1 VNRLDGLAIR
11 KLLGNTPFYM
21 FRPDTKGA
29 SIFIKLEGNNIGGSI
44 KDRAAWGMLRH
55 ASAKGSIN
63 KDTIIVEPTSGNTGI
78 ALAMLGS
85 ALGNRVILTMPE
97 SMSVERRQ
105 ILASYGA
112 ELVLTPADQ
121 GMKGSIEKAQELT
134 EEIKNSYMP
143 DQFNNPGN
151 PWAHSVTTAPEIIT
165 QLNGIAPSVFMAG
178 IGTGGTISG
187 TGRVF
192 KKVFPSMKVI
202 GLEPAGSPV
211 ISGGKAGSHKIQGI
225 GAGFIPG
232 NLDMDLLDSTLTV
245 TDEEAFDTTRWLA
258 RQHGLF
264 CGLSTGANVNGAM
277 KIAESLGPD
286 DLVVTIACDRG
297 DKYLSSGVF
306 Q

>member
-1 VNRLDGLAIR
+1 
-11 KLLGNTPFYM
+11 
-21 FRPDTKGA
+21 
-29 SIFIKLEGNNIGGSI
+29 
-44 KDRAAWGMLRH
+44 
-55 ASAKGSIN
+55 
-63 KDTIIVEPTSGNTGI
+63 
-78 ALAMLGS
+78 
-85 ALGNRVILTMPE
+85 
-97 SMSVERRQ
+97 
-105 ILASYGA
+105 
-112 ELVLTPADQ
+112 
-121 GMKGSIEKAQELT
+121 
-134 EEIKNSYMP
+134 
-143 DQFNNPGN
+143 
-151 PWAHSVTTAPEIIT
+151 
-165 QLNGIAPSVFMAG
+165 
-178 IGTGGTISG
+178 
-187 TGRVF
+187 
-192 KKVFPSMKVI
+192 MKVI